1 LFDDPFDVLREL
13 GADVSAA
20 DILRAGLPD
29 FVERLGA
36 QIGFKFTPKS
46 RTAILKE
53 FRAQNLDT
61 LASLSPYDGSISAVK
76 AFWRDL
82 IGKLRILCV
91 SERSDIASMW
101 SRRAEGHRGIV
112 FRFECSDFH
121 DSPLLVARRV
131 TYSRKLPALETP
143 EGWSKACRE
152 AFFRG
157 RTDLLKE
164 YCYLKTPDWKTEREW
179 RVVSFA
185 REGETGFYSD
195 WRFAASTLSEVI
207 FGYQMDHHDRADI
220 LKMLS
225 HAFGH
230 VRAFDVV
237 VGTGN
242 KFHFREVS
250 RVG

>member
-1 LFDDPFDVLREL
+1 MFDDPFDVLREL
-13 GADVSAA
+13 GADVSTAN
-20 DILRAGLPD
+20 ILRADLPH
-29 FVERLGA
+29 FVDRLGA
-36 QIGFKFTPKS
+36 EIGFKFTQKS
-46 RTAILKE
+46 RTAILQA
-53 FRAQNLDT
+53 FRAEIQHT
-61 LASLSPYDGSISAVK
+61 SVPLSPYDGAINALK

-101 SRRAEGHRGIV
+101 SRRAEGYRGVV

-121 DSPLLVARRV
+121 DSPLLAARRV
-131 TYSRKLPALETP
+131 TYSRKLPSLETP
-143 EGWSKACRE
+143 EGWNKACRE
-152 AFFRG
+152 AFSRG

-179 RVVSFA
+179 RVVGLA
-185 REGETGFYSD
+185 RERETGFYSD
-195 WRFAASTLSEVI
+195 WPFAVSTLSEVM
-207 FGYQMDHHDRADI
+207 FGYQMDHQDRADI

-237 VGTGN
+237 LGTGN

-250 RVG
+250 RVR